1 MVSALSFLNMHP
13 NVTHF
18 TFYSILNWGLM
29 SMKSNVMIVV
39 DLCLYTALFMFSVV
53 RWELRHCHGGCSK
66 VCQRAEGG
74 TALCRDSARLHS
86 QLHVREIREMLKNG
100 LQA

>member
-39 DLCLYTALFMFSVV
+39 DLCYIP
-53 RWELRHCHGGCSK
+53 HCLCSLLSGGSS
-66 VCQRAEGG
+66 G
-74 TALCRDSARLHS
+74 TAMAAAVKFAKELKEGQRCVVILPDS
-86 QLHVREIREMLKNG
+86 IRNYM
-100 LQA
+100 